1 MSTTISTKFSEMD
14 FETKYDESKDADFCP
29 RQESI
34 EVAHNL
40 LSDGKDSLDAEDMPT
55 AIQELSDACDIFAS
69 VFGESAP
76 ECAEAYYF
84 YGKAL
89 LGMSRIES
97 LVLDNAFE
105 GVYIVEDSTEG
116 DQVEGTD
123 ALTKAEKLEVED
135 SVADAFEDNYEE
147 HDRVARAHVLEESEG
162 SEASESEDSE
172 ESETETEESEDEEIS
187 ADVEKVEEQ
196 EEVGHL
202 EMAWEVLELARL
214 GWSKM
219 SKSSTGDM
227 KKEVDANLA
236 EVHLALGEVAMD
248 SSNYSQSHEDFQA
261 CISLKKS
268 VLPAEARSLAESFY
282 QLGVSQAM
290 SGKFP
295 ESEASLMAA
304 ISVLEARAKNHVE
317 EREELGEVVA
327 EIREELEEHKV
338 MQKEGT
344 HYGAGGKLHQSS
356 MSVSGLKHSG
366 PQTVGSA

>member
-1 MSTTISTKFSEMD
+1 MRNLIP
-14 FETKYDESKDADFCP
+14 FC
-29 RQESI
+29 
-34 EVAHNL
+34 
-40 LSDGKDSLDAEDMPT
+40 
-55 AIQELSDACDIFAS
+55 S

-105 GVYIVEDSTEG
+105 GVDIVEDSTEG

-123 ALTKAEKLEVED
+123 ALTKAEKLEIED
-135 SVADAFEDNYEE
+135 SVADAFEDNYVE
-147 HDRVARAHVLEESEG
+147 HDRVARAHILDESED
-162 SEASESEDSE
+162 SDSEDSE

-214 GWSKM
+214 GWTKM
-219 SKSSTGDM
+219 SKSSTDDM
-227 KKEVDANLA
+227 KKEVDANLS

-248 SSNYSQSHEDFQA
+248 SSNYTRAQEDFQA
-261 CISLKKS
+261 CISLKKTA
-268 VLPAEARSLAESFY
+268 LPADARSLAESFY
-282 QLGVSQAM
+282 QLGVCQAM

-295 ESEASLMAA
+295 EAEASLTAA
-304 ISVLEARAKNHVE
+304 ISVLEARSKNYTE
-317 EREELGEVVA
+317 ESEELEEVVA
-327 EIREELEEHKV
+327 EIRAEVEEHKV
-338 MQKEGT
+338 MQKEGM
-344 HYGAGGKLHQSS
+344 HFGNNRNSLS
-356 MSVSGLKHSG
+356 
-366 PQTVGSA
+366 